1 MRSQGTRESLDFF
14 WRSFETPRYQV
25 NASHCVFYLIF
36 ETTTVDKH
44 EYFKMMRAREE
55 RIRTF
60 MQLELEAY
68 LEEVNWT
75 LICYNCEVLDCP
87 QEEYPARLLP
97 TLPPSYIDNLQSR
110 LIKAR
115 KGIFSPSLKTILKSE
130 YQFPVL
136 RPVPEI
142 SVQPDGMIGEHRAG
156 ENSPSLECDP
166 SPRRAAVDT
175 GSEEPGTPPQSP
187 AISSGSPGASQ
198 AEMQLEEETS
208 SFETSMD
215 GFLNQNFTIT
225 EQEPALLHQQDVGV
239 EDDEKE
245 TTTTTQQAAVREELV
260 SPTEKQQQ
268 RGTTVWGTEQ
278 HKLFDRGRSF
288 AMQLNFW
295 KENCFPVYI
304 CLLLKMS
311 KYIWDPAPGDV
322 LEGGVRGGEPPL
334 HGCCVQA
341 RDRYCDWANNRCSM
355 GGPGGVSPPAWL
367 LCPSTRQEL

>member
-1 MRSQGTRESLDFF
+1 MRSQGTRESLHFF
-14 WRSFETPRYQV
+14 WGSFETPRYQV

-36 ETTTVDKH
+36 EMTTVDKH

-55 RIRTF
+55 RIRIF
-60 MQLELEAY
+60 MQLELEAC
-68 LEEVNWT
+68 LEEVSWT
-75 LICYNCEVLDCP
+75 LRCYNCEVLDCP

-97 TLPPSYIDNLQSR
+97 TPPPSYIDNLQSR
-110 LIKAR
+110 LTKAR
-115 KGIFSPSLKTILKSE
+115 KGIFSASLKTILKSE

-156 ENSPSLECDP
+156 ENSPSSECDP

-175 GSEEPGTPPQSP
+175 GSEEPGTPAQSP
-187 AISSGSPGASQ
+187 AISLGSPGASQ
-198 AEMQLEEETS
+198 AEMQMGEEIS
-208 SFETSMD
+208 SFETSTD

-239 EDDEKE
+239 DDDEKQ

-268 RGTTVWGTEQ
+268 RGTTAWGTEQ
-278 HKLFDRGRSF
+278 HKLFDRGRPF

-311 KYIWDPAPGDV
+311 KYIWDPAPGGV

-334 HGCCVQA
+334 HGCCVKA
-341 RDRYCDWANNRCSM
+341 RDRYCD
-355 GGPGGVSPPAWL
+355 
-367 LCPSTRQEL
+367 